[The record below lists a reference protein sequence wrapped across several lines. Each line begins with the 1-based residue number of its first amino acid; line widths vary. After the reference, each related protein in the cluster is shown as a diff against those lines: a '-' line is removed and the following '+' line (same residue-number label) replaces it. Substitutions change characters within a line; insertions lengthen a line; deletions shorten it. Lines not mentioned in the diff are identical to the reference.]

1 MKIAEY
7 VVWIL
12 HCKHCKFGEK
22 ITRIQLQRYRIFPR
36 GYFFDAPCIYDIRM
50 LESLMISWNII
61 TYFRLSNLTDYSLI
75 NTFE

>member
-50 LESLMISWNII
+50 LESLMIS
-61 TYFRLSNLTDYSLI
+61 
-75 NTFE
+75 